1 MKSLTL
7 GLMSEAIRTAWGMPK
22 RSSAWLSDSHPLQCE
37 ITSNGLPSAKMWL
50 RCFAADAAAL
60 ALGDAAH
67 AAALALGGAA
77 ALALGDAAGAAA
89 RFPFAVIARVG
100 TEARDR

>member
-1 MKSLTL
+1 MVLDNEVPDPRVDVRSHTHP
-7 GLMSEAIRTAWGMPK
+7 EWGMPK

-50 RCFAADAAAL
+50 RFFAAD
-60 ALGDAAH
+60 
-67 AAALALGGAA
+67 AA

-89 RFPFAVIARVG
+89 RFPFAVMARVG
-100 TEARDR
+100 PEARDR

>member
-50 RCFAADAAAL
+50 RFFAADAAAL
-60 ALGDAAH
+60 ALGD
-67 AAALALGGAA
+67 AA

-100 TEARDR
+100 PEARDRWKHVF